1 MRSQNELWQKLL
13 SEHQKKPRN
22 EQRMVRY
29 EWSGLLHKID
39 RQKNKKSKKINKKKQ
54 STENERM
61 KSFKQVGENLQMQ
74 IMAQNALS
82 VKWPV
87 QWMA

>member
-1 MRSQNELWQKLL
+1 
-13 SEHQKKPRN
+13 
-22 EQRMVRY
+22 
-29 EWSGLLHKID
+29 
-39 RQKNKKSKKINKKKQ
+39 
-54 STENERM
+54 M

-74 IMAQNALS
+74 IMAQNAQS